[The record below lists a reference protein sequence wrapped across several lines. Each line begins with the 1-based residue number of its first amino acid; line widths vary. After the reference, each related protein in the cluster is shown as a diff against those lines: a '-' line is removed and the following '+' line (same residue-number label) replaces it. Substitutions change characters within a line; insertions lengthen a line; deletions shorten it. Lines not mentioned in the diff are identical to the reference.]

1 MEFLLLFLLF
11 LFTLILLSLLF
22 YKITMKNKKLFLMS
36 WLLIVWMIVLTQSS
50 LSFASSSVWWDISE
64 YRKTVTEEM
73 KSKMEQYRKTTK
85 TQLESML
92 KDVWNK
98 IKEEIFEDL
107 DDDYLEEIKDLQEK
121 YREKEEEIREA
132 YEDVSDPSLLKE
144 ALMSLIENKTAEI
157 KEILP
162 EDKAELYQE
171 LKDELE
177 QKREEKKEMDMEK
190 KSEMIQERFSKTT
203 QMIIGKVD
211 TSFEKFEK
219 KQDGDIEKITPFYD
233 RFTIIVE
240 SAITKIENNEKFSEE
255 DKLARIDMMEG
266 ILFAI
271 EERKAALLENDSYI
285 EDELNDIIDSI
296 VE

>member
-1 MEFLLLFLLF
+1 
-11 LFTLILLSLLF
+11 
-22 YKITMKNKKLFLMS
+22 MKNKKLILTFWFFLV
-36 WLLIVWMIVLTQSS
+36 WLIISVQTSSS
-50 LSFASSSVWWDISE
+50 LASNMWEDMSS
-64 YRKTVTEEM
+64 YREEVTEAM
-73 KSKMEQYRKTTK
+73 KTKMEQYREVTK
-85 TQLESML
+85 TQLEVML
-92 KDVWNK
+92 KAAWDK
-98 IKEEIFEDL
+98 IKEEVFEDL

-121 YREKEEEIREA
+121 YREKEKEIREA
-132 YEDVSDPSLLKE
+132 YENVSDPSLLKE

-219 KQDGDIEKITPFYD
+219 KQNGDVEKITAFYD
-233 RFTIIVE
+233 RFTTIVE
-240 SAITKIENNEKFSEE
+240 AAITKIEDNEKFSEE
-255 DKLARIDMMEG
+255 DKLARIDMLDG

-271 EERKAALLENDSYI
+271 EERKAALLKDDSDI

-296 VE
+296 AE